1 MNAEIL
7 AVGSELLSYQR
18 IDTNSLYLTERL
30 NSLGV
35 EVPQKG
41 VVGDDLQRLTQAVR
55 QAVER
60 SEIVLLTGGLGPTE
74 DDLTREAVAQ
84 ALGRELVYH
93 EPIYQAIQE
102 RFAKFRRT
110 VPDINKRQAWLVE
123 GAVMLPNPNGTA
135 PGQWIEDGGRLVV
148 LLPGPPGEMKPM
160 VSDHVYPR
168 LRERLP
174 EMHIRTL
181 WLRVAGMGESELDQL
196 IAPVYK
202 QYENPVTTI
211 LAKAGDLEV
220 HLRARCATADE
231 AERLVEE
238 VGAKIQSLVGLRIYS
253 RNGDPMEVAVGA
265 LLRERGATLA
275 VAESCTGGL
284 LGARVTDA
292 PGSSDYFLGGFQVY
306 GKAMKVRLLG
316 IDAALV
322 DKFGVVSEEV
332 ARAMADSA
340 RDRTRATYAL
350 SITGEAGPVSSN
362 PAVEVGT
369 VWIGLAGP
377 EHVEAKVFRFPG
389 GRERVR
395 GFAVQTALNLLR
407 MELIR

>member
-1 MNAEIL
+1 MNGEIL

-41 VVGDDLQRLTQAVR
+41 VVGDDRGRLTQAVR

-74 DDLTREAVAQ
+74 DDLTREAVAD
-84 ALGRELVYH
+84 ALGRKLVY
-93 EPIYQAIQE
+93 EDSIFQAIQE

-110 VPDINKRQAWLVE
+110 VPEINKRQAWLVE

-135 PGQWIEDGGRLVV
+135 PGQWIEHGGRLVV

-160 VSDHVYPR
+160 VTDHVYPR
-168 LRERLP
+168 LRARLP

-181 WLRVAGMGESELDQL
+181 WLRIAGMGESELDQI

-202 QYENPVTTI
+202 QYENPVTTV

-220 HLRARCATADE
+220 HLRARCATVEE
-231 AERLVEE
+231 AERLVAE
-238 VGAKIQSLVGLRIYS
+238 VGAKIESLVGLRVYS

-322 DKFGVVSEEV
+322 DKYGVVSEEV
-332 ARAMADSA
+332 ARAMADGA

-362 PAVEVGT
+362 PEVEVGT